1 MATDTT
7 RLEGFRQRYDGVD
20 FVANK
25 RFTRGWTLLAGYT
38 YSRTRVDLTSLANP
52 NVAFVNA
59 AGESGGRRHNF
70 KASGSFE
77 LPYQVLVGANF
88 RLQSGLPITRT
99 YQIPSGILS
108 QGVVTINSEPRGSVE
123 LPWLPTLDLRAG
135 RFFTVGRNRLELSV
149 DAYNFTNENTVFA
162 VRTATGLASIRVNG
176 DPANPTIQIPSFL
189 SPTNALAPRVVRFN
203 VTYQFGTR

>member
-1 MATDTT
+1 M
-7 RLEGFRQRYDGVD
+7 
-20 FVANK
+20 
-25 RFTRGWTLLAGYT
+25 
-38 YSRTRVDLTSLANP
+38 DLTSLSNP

-108 QGVVTINSEPRGSVE
+108 QGAVTINSEPRGSVE
-123 LPWLPTLDLRAG
+123 LPWLPTLDVRAG
-135 RFFTVGRNRLELSV
+135 GSSPSAETVS
-149 DAYNFTNENTVFA
+149 
-162 VRTATGLASIRVNG
+162 S
-176 DPANPTIQIPSFL
+176 
-189 SPTNALAPRVVRFN
+189 
-203 VTYQFGTR
+203 